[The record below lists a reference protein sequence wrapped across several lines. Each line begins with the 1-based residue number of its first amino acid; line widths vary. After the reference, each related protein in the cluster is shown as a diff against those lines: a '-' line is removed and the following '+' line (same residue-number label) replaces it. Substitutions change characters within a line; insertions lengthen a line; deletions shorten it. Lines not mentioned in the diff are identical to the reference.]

1 MGYRLIASGDRPSF
15 TVIEF
20 DPAQSAL
27 KLEHNYPAPHNC
39 SWLEKSPFR
48 QENDGTVD
56 KLFALSEG
64 DEKGELF
71 TFELHGEDV
80 KITSREPTLGAP
92 AQCEYIK
99 RWVAYAL
106 QVIFALTLDQS
117 SFFRT
122 GRQLF

>member
-15 TVIEF
+15 TVLEF
-20 DPAQSAL
+20 DPVQSAL

-48 QENDGTVD
+48 QESDGTVD

-71 TFELHGEDV
+71 TFELDGKDV

-99 RWVAYAL
+99 HWVAYAL
-106 QVIFALTLDQS
+106 QVIFVLTLEQS
-117 SFFRT
+117 RFCQT